1 VANNAVGFNNMD
13 VEAATRLKIAL
24 SNTPD
29 VLTDTTADL
38 AFAIMMAVARR
49 ICEAERFVRA
59 GKWVGWH
66 PNLLLA
72 SDIHGKTLG
81 VVGLG
86 RIGAAMAKR
95 ALGFNMKIVYND
107 IRKVESGLVDMLRAQ
122 FMSLKDLLASS
133 DFVTLHVPLAPET
146 RHLIGREQLQ
156 GMKKTAFLINAS
168 RGPVVD
174 EKALVEALQKGQLA
188 GAGLDVFEW
197 EPKVSSE
204 LMAMENV
211 VMVPHIGSAT
221 SATREAMSL
230 TAAKNIIAALKGEIP
245 PNILNPEIYKK

>member
-1 VANNAVGFNNMD
+1 
-13 VEAATRLKIAL
+13 
-24 SNTPD
+24 
-29 VLTDTTADL
+29 
-38 AFAIMMAVARR
+38 VARR
-49 ICEAERFVRA
+49 ICEAERYVRA

-95 ALGFNMKIVYND
+95 ALGFNMRILYND
-107 IRKVESGLVDMLRAQ
+107 IRKIESGLVDMLRAQ
-122 FMSLKDLLASS
+122 FMSLKDLLANS
-133 DFVTLHVPLAPET
+133 DFVTLHVPLMPET
-146 RHLIGREQLQ
+146 RHLIGKAELQ
-156 GMKKTAFLINAS
+156 WMKKTAFLINAS

-174 EKALVEALQKGQLA
+174 EKALVEALQKGQIA

-197 EPKVSSE
+197 EPKVSPE
-204 LMAMENV
+204 FLAMENV

-245 PNILNPEIYKK
+245 PNILNPEIYK